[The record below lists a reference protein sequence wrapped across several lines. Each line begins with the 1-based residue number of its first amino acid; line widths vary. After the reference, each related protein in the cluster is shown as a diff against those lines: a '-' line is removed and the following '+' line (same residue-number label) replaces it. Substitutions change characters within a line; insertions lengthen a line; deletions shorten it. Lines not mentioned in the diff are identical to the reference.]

1 MSLLDKTDVFQTRNE
16 RAVRKHPE
24 YGFVLVLVCTALTL
38 LVASAIFSPAPVG
51 SGTSDEIWL
60 IGCL

>member
-16 RAVRKHPE
+16 SADRKHPE

-38 LVASAIFSPAPVG
+38 LVASAIFSPVPVG
-51 SGTSDEIWL
+51 GGISEEIL
-60 IGCL
+60 LVGCL

>member
-16 RAVRKHPE
+16 RAVREHPE
-24 YGFVLVLVCTALTL
+24 YGSVLVLVCAALTL
-38 LVASAIFSPAPVG
+38 VVASAIFSPAPVG
-51 SGTSDEIWL
+51 SGISNEIWL

>member
-16 RAVRKHPE
+16 RADRRHPE
-24 YGFVLVLVCTALTL
+24 HGFVLVLVCTALTL

-51 SGTSDEIWL
+51 SGINDESWL
-60 IGCL
+60 VGCL

>member
-16 RAVRKHPE
+16 RAVE
-24 YGFVLVLVCTALTL
+24 DGFFLVLVCTALTL
-38 LVASAIFSPAPVG
+38 SVASAVFSPAPVG
-51 SGTSDEIWL
+51 SGISDEIWL